1 MFRQLLLILNLTKLD
16 SSCFSFQEVYVSIY
30 ISIYLSLNIRLS
42 DSLVIIMVSFAKLVI
57 FKGFG
62 RASGLAL
69 FIYALS
75 TLILLLA

>member
-1 MFRQLLLILNLTKLD
+1 MLQ
-16 SSCFSFQEVYVSIY
+16 SIFT
-30 ISIYLSLNIRLS
+30 YLSLYIRLS

-69 FIYALS
+69 LYALS
-75 TLILLLA
+75 ILILLLA